1 MLIRRPVKRILV
13 CLSWP
18 WELKLATY
26 SSHCPEKTRIGS
38 RIDGTKLAIR
48 SHNFHLQNLIC
59 TKAKLATDRTVASS
73 SDPSPNANL
82 YIAATDYSN
91 VVLYGFGV
99 YLKHLHASRDL
110 DRSDS
115 TKSDSPRVVFLDF
128 NAPDVVSPD

>member
-1 MLIRRPVKRILV
+1 M
-13 CLSWP
+13 S
-18 WELKLATY
+18 LATY

-82 YIAATDYSN
+82 YIGATDNGN

-99 YLKHLHASRDL
+99 YLKHTHASRDL

-115 TKSDSPRVVFLDF
+115 TKSDSPSVVFLDF
-128 NAPDVVSPD
+128 NAPNVVRPD

>member
-1 MLIRRPVKRILV
+1 
-13 CLSWP
+13 
-18 WELKLATY
+18 LKLTTY

-73 SDPSPNANL
+73 SEISANAHL
-82 YIAATDYSN
+82 YIGAADYGN

-99 YLKHLHASRDL
+99 YLKHTHASRDL

-115 TKSDSPRVVFLDF
+115 AKSDSPRVVFLDF
-128 NAPDVVSPD
+128 NAPDIVGPD